1 MYLADR
7 PQRDVSAPV
16 PPGSGRRS
24 RVPAAVIAFGIVSL
38 LTDVSSESV
47 AAILPL
53 YATAVLGMSPL
64 GYGVLDGIYQGA
76 SGLVRI
82 LGGYAADGTDRPKI
96 VASFGYGISAVTK
109 PLLLLASSFAGLT
122 ALVTVDRLGKGLR
135 TGPRDAVIAAAAAP
149 QMWGRAFGV
158 HRSLDT
164 VGAAVG
170 PLLAFLVLWAVPGGY
185 SSVFVVSSAAAFLGL
200 AVLWLFVPDIR
211 PRRQEGGVAAPRGR
225 PSLRALGSPRMR
237 RVIAATALLGVLTVS
252 DGFLYLSLQQRDDFA
267 AAWFPLLFVG
277 TNTAYFLL
285 AVPFGRLADRV
296 GRQRVLVGGHVF
308 LVGAYLVTAG
318 PAAGPGLDP
327 RGTRPAG
334 GVLRGD
340 RRGAVGADVGG
351 VRRVDQGCR
360 DRDLP
365 DRAEQLSVRLVI
377 ALRAPV
383 DRHRSRPGRHGV
395 RHRPR
400 RCHPAGLVA
409 AARRRPARAPGG
421 AVSLRTRVTVLVVA
435 ALVLVGGAVAFVLAS
450 RSTPDASPVRSAT
463 PSVAAS
469 VVANE
474 PHLVFRNAA
483 VGPELGRVAM
493 SALGDPAG
501 PEGSD
506 RAHL

>member
-16 PPGSGRRS
+16 PPGSARNS
-24 RVPAAVIAFGIVSL
+24 RVPAAVVAFGIVSL
-38 LTDVSSESV
+38 LTDISSESV

-96 VASFGYGISAVTK
+96 VASFGYGISALTK

-149 QMWGRAFGV
+149 DAWGRAFGV

-164 VGAAVG
+164 FGAAVG

-211 PRRQEGGVAAPRGR
+211 PRRREGGGAAPRGR

-237 RVIAATALLGVLTVS
+237 RVMAATALLGVLTVS

-277 TNTAYFLL
+277 TNTAYFIL

-296 GRQRVLVGGHVF
+296 GRQRVLVGGHIF

-318 PAAGPGLDP
+318 PAAGLAWTLAALALLGAFYAATD
-327 RGTRPAG
+327 
-334 GVLRGD
+334 GVLSALTSGVFDASTR
-340 RRGAVGADVGG
+340 AVGIATSQTV
-351 VRRVDQGCR
+351 
-360 DRDLP
+360 
-365 DRAEQLSVRLVI
+365 LSSSRFVSSLLFGLLWTVTGRGQAVMVFAV
-377 ALRAPV
+377 AL
-383 DRHRSRPGRHGV
+383 
-395 RHRPR
+395 
-400 RCHPAGLVA
+400 A
-409 AARRRPARAPGG
+409 AAIPLAWWLLRDVVPLAPRE
-421 AVSLRTRVTVLVVA
+421 AQ
-435 ALVLVGGAVAFVLAS
+435 
-450 RSTPDASPVRSAT
+450 
-463 PSVAAS
+463 
-469 VVANE
+469 
-474 PHLVFRNAA
+474 
-483 VGPELGRVAM
+483 
-493 SALGDPAG
+493 
-501 PEGSD
+501 
-506 RAHL
+506 